1 MQSIL
6 TQDDQSF
13 RLKVME
19 ELEKSDDRMLDLMGK
34 VTKLE
39 AEHQELKAVLN
50 KNTESVG
57 TIVTNTQELL
67 GVFESWKG
75 AMRVLEMIGR
85 AAKPLG
91 YIASFVA
98 ACVAGWMALKNGGG
112 PLR

>member
-1 MQSIL
+1 MQSL
-6 TQDDQSF
+6 LSQDDQSF

-19 ELEKSDDRMLDLMGK
+19 ELEKSDDRMLGLMEK
-34 VTKLE
+34 VSKIE
-39 AEHQELKAVLN
+39 NEHQELKTVLA
-50 KNTESVG
+50 KNTETVG
-57 TIVTNTQELL
+57 TIATNTSEML

-98 ACVAGWMALKNGGG
+98 ACVAGWMTFKNGGG